1 MTRQNFIK
9 KLWGKTLGKIAIIL
23 LLIAII
29 VVIFGS
35 ICFDGTAESII
46 INIATE
52 AIGIALTYFLIDWFI
67 SNENEKNR
75 ERIQKIAINSIRNS
89 LFEHFVILFEIYKVS
104 SDKLD
109 AETAYNLKWLKSS
122 DYLKTIRNFDI
133 TKDYNKKN
141 SVIWKDYIQENFYRM
156 DIVLGQVLDR
166 YATYLEETQ
175 ISNIQSLIMS
185 EFMYRFNNSF
195 SDDEKKA
202 LFSND
207 IGEIT
212 YHIDIF
218 VGFCINN
225 AILDNRLLFVLD
237 TSYLDISKE
246 PLIGS
251 AKLN

>member
-104 SDKLD
+104 SDKL
-109 AETAYNLKWLKSS
+109 
-122 DYLKTIRNFDI
+122 
-133 TKDYNKKN
+133 
-141 SVIWKDYIQENFYRM
+141 EN
-156 DIVLGQVLDR
+156 
-166 YATYLEETQ
+166 
-175 ISNIQSLIMS
+175 
-185 EFMYRFNNSF
+185 
-195 SDDEKKA
+195 
-202 LFSND
+202 
-207 IGEIT
+207 
-212 YHIDIF
+212 
-218 VGFCINN
+218 
-225 AILDNRLLFVLD
+225 
-237 TSYLDISKE
+237 
-246 PLIGS
+246 
-251 AKLN
+251 